1 MENIYKSLL
10 NLGFI
15 IYEDKNEFFLQ
26 KVSLPHSPKMISKIS
41 FATYDEALNFAKSVV
56 DIEKKT
62 NYKALIRYRQGL
74 GVEYVTV
81 PSIVAKDEKEAEIIA
96 SEKSGLR
103 RNSSSVN
110 VFKKAMTNRC
120 SSALRLMPPT
130 NPASTLFAFAIGLR

>member
-1 MENIYKSLL
+1 
-10 NLGFI
+10 
-15 IYEDKNEFFLQ
+15 
-26 KVSLPHSPKMISKIS
+26 MISQIS

-96 SEKSGLR
+96 LEKSGLLK
-103 RNSSSVN
+103 NL
-110 VFKKAMTNRC
+110 KAKIIEIKIRFQN
-120 SSALRLMPPT
+120 
-130 NPASTLFAFAIGLR
+130 